1 MKKTFLLKM
10 MLLLCTL
17 VAGSGTIWA
26 KDYTTVLTLD
36 CATPAPTGSTSTSL
50 AASGVATF
58 LNSAAGL
65 SSAKNKITCTE
76 KTGDVYSGK
85 GSGGGSIPQQCL
97 KIGKASGG
105 GSFTFNIPETYDK
118 IDAVE
123 LTCYG
128 WKTSSSISINS
139 GSAKTFTTAQVV
151 TTKTFELASSSR
163 TITIAVTASA
173 VCVTQIVLKKESV
186 SSAVATTT
194 TIDASGITNTNKF
207 VGTAAGSLSASVTY
221 GSPAAAVPAA
231 SVTWSGDNDEVATI
245 NASTGAVTLVGAGT
259 VTFTAS
265 YAGVTDTYQSSSD
278 TYEMTVTNV
287 DPNAPGSENNPYT
300 VAQARAAID
309 AETGVTGVYATGIVS
324 EIVTEYSSTY
334 HNISYNISADGL
346 TTSDQL
352 QAFRGKSFNV
362 DNFTSADGIQ
372 VGDVVVIYGDLTK
385 YKTTYEFG
393 EANQL
398 VSLNRKINITDAGF
412 ATFASD
418 HAMNFDGITGLKAY
432 KATVSGTDIT
442 FTKVT
447 TVPAGE
453 GVLLQGDAGTY
464 NVPATTGVAAWTAE
478 DNAFV
483 RGTGAAVETG
493 TGPYNYILNK
503 VGDVVGFYK
512 AAGQTV
518 ATNRAYLQSET
529 AAARIS
535 LNFDDE
541 ETNGIS
547 ATLMNS
553 EERIVK
559 SIYNL
564 AGQRVAQ
571 PTKGLYIKNGRK
583 VIVK

>member
-1 MKKTFLLKM
+1 

>member
-1 MKKTFLLKM
+1 M